1 MSFEE
6 FVKYFWEFARKQR
19 PAFFAALCLILIPLH
34 ISKIRELTAMEA
46 VYQAHSGIIN
56 IAFLISAV
64 MVLTSIFNKIGAFFS
79 ARLNAKQHQKETAAE
94 NERLALEKME
104 KQKKISELL
113 FSLPSAEADL
123 LASFID
129 SKTDTLFFS
138 GDDLAARSLTTKGLL
153 TKGER
158 QEAQVLV
165 FEAPQY
171 AFSLNAEHAAFI
183 KSEWRKLHPGGVA
196 KQRKSRAKR
205 R

>member
-19 PAFFAALCLILIPLH
+19 PAFFSALFLILAPLH
-34 ISKIRELTAMEA
+34 ISVIRELTNMEL

-56 IAFLISAV
+56 VAFLVSAV
-64 MVLTSIFNKIGAFFS
+64 MVLTSVFS
-79 ARLNAKQHQKETAAE
+79 
-94 NERLALEKME
+94 
-104 KQKKISELL
+104 KISKAVSSHFESKQAEKEKSLQRAQIAEMLLSLPQAEAELL
-113 FSLPSAEADL
+113 D
-123 LASFID
+123 SFVD
-129 SKTDTLFFS
+129 STTRNLFLS
-138 GDDLAARSLTTKGLL
+138 GDDLAARGLADCGIIA
-153 TKGER
+153 KGER